1 MPRQK
6 LGIETRGLGR
16 SRTDKLEGKI
26 LYLCHPTHTHTHTQ
40 TLFLWAV
47 EFTSNQSNEYGWWE
61 LGRSGT
67 DGWRSSIIALGFI
80 MD

>member
-16 SRTDKLEGKI
+16 SRTDKLEGKR
-26 LYLCHPTHTHTHTQ
+26 LYLCRHHTQ
-40 TLFLWAV
+40 TLFFWAV

-61 LGRSGT
+61 LGRSRMMVGGPPLLLW
-67 DGWRSSIIALGFI
+67 DL
-80 MD
+80 